1 MDKKY
6 EIDFSLVSQNL
17 AYENSSLKIELYGL
31 QQVIEELENKVGH
44 LEKENARLHQKLS
57 DKNIK
62 GGE

>member
-6 EIDFSLVSQNL
+6 EIDFSLVSQDL

-31 QQVIEELENKVGH
+31 HQVIESLESQLIQ
-44 LEKENARLHQKLS
+44 LEKENERLHQKLTE
-57 DKNIK
+57 DKEK